1 MRKTVCLVVLFV
13 AFAISQSSVLAQGFP
28 YHLYEPRTLSE
39 LVDGN
44 SNSKQVEGS
53 VNLLIS
59 AKPFY
64 SAVRLEYAGQ
74 SRKIS
79 TAKLGLFKL
88 WIEGLNIK
96 ANRNAD
102 PMSLIDKEFL
112 FTECGK
118 DYWIPV
124 QTPAANDFP
133 KDLKKGDKM
142 TLYLMFIGGIGDKD
156 KWDIVFFTNSFRIYE

>member
-1 MRKTVCLVVLFV
+1 MRKTGFLVVLFF
-13 AFAISQSSVLAQGFP
+13 AFAISQRSVLAQGFP

-39 LVDGN
+39 LVDAH
-44 SNSKQVEGS
+44 SSSKQVEGS
-53 VNLLIS
+53 TNLIIS
-59 AKPFY
+59 AEPFY
-64 SAVRLEYAGQ
+64 SAIRLEYAGQ

-79 TAKLGLFKL
+79 QARMGLFKL
-88 WIEGLNIK
+88 WIESLKIK
-96 ANRNAD
+96 ANQNKD

-133 KDLKKGDKM
+133 RTLKKGDRL
-142 TLYLMFIGGIGDKD
+142 TLYLMFVGGIGDKD